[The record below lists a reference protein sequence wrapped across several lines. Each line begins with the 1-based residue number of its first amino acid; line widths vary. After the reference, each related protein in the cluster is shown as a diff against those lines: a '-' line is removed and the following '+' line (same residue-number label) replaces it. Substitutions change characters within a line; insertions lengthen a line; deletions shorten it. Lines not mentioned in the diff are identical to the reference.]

1 MPNPKRRHSNTRRD
15 KRRTHYK
22 ATAPTVVNCGNCGA
36 PVLWH
41 RVCGACG
48 FYRGHA
54 VTDATIRLERKRRN
68 QKNEATDN
76 NVIDNSIDNTVE

>member
-41 RVCGACG
+41 RVCGTCG
-48 FYRGHA
+48 FYRKRQ
-54 VTDATIRLERKRRN
+54 VTDTGIRLERKRRN
-68 QKNEATDN
+68 QDNETDL
-76 NVIDNSIDNTVE
+76 NSIDNSVGGDE